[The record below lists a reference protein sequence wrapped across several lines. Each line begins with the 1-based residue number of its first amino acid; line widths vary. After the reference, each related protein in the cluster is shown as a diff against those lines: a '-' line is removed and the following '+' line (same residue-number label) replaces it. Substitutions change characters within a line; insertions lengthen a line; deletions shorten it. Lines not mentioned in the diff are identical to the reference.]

1 MRKLL
6 IIVLFFLPF
15 GIHAQV
21 NKKSHFILGTGVALS
36 GNNDAYKSG
45 FAYDVSINLS
55 LEYNFLE
62 KTSVGLKAGLES
74 GRTISGK
81 STSTYSSG
89 IFIRQY
95 LLAGLNIQAAY
106 LFNNLNS
113 NLFQG
118 IVGYSFYAGSI
129 FIIEPSLEYGT
140 YLKSKDN
147 DDYIAFGLGFRFI
160 LSKKQ
165 GN

>member
-15 GIHAQV
+15 GIHAQL
-21 NKKSHFILGTGVALS
+21 NKKSHFIIGTGASFS

-45 FAYDVSINLS
+45 FAYDVRLNLS

-62 KTSVGLKAGLES
+62 KTSFGLKAGLGS

-81 STSTYSSG
+81 STSIYNSG

-129 FIIEPSLEYGT
+129 FIIEPSVEYGK
-140 YLKSKDN
+140 YLKSKVN

-160 LSKKQ
+160 LPNKIR
-165 GN
+165 

>member
-15 GIHAQV
+15 GIHAQL
-21 NKKSHFILGTGVALS
+21 NKKSHFIIGTGASFS
-36 GNNDAYKSG
+36 GNNDAYKPG
-45 FAYDVSINLS
+45 FAYDVKLNLS

-62 KTSVGLKAGLES
+62 KTSFGLKAGLGS

-129 FIIEPSLEYGT
+129 FIIEPSVEYGK
-140 YLKSKDN
+140 YLKSKVN

-160 LSKKQ
+160 LPNKIR
-165 GN
+165 

>member
-6 IIVLFFLPF
+6 ILLLFVLSYAAK
-15 GIHAQV
+15 GQV
-21 NKKSHFILGTGVALS
+21 NKKSHFILGAGVAFS

-45 FAYDVSINLS
+45 FAYDAKVNLT

-62 KTSVGLKAGLES
+62 KTSVGIKAGWIN

-81 STSTYSSG
+81 STSSYSGG

-95 LLAGLNIQAAY
+95 LLSGLNIQAAY
-106 LFNNLNS
+106 LFKNLNS

-118 IVGYSFYAGSI
+118 IVGYSFYAGSN
-129 FIIEPSLEYGT
+129 FIIEPYLEYGK
-140 YLKSKDN
+140 YLKSKVN

-160 LSKKQ
+160 LPRKSS
-165 GN
+165 N

>member
-15 GIHAQV
+15 GIHAQL
-21 NKKSHFILGTGVALS
+21 NKKSHFIIGTGASFS

-45 FAYDVSINLS
+45 FAYDVRLNLS

-62 KTSVGLKAGLES
+62 KTSFGLKAGLGS

-89 IFIRQY
+89 IFIRQ
-95 LLAGLNIQAAY
+95 
-106 LFNNLNS
+106 
-113 NLFQG
+113 
-118 IVGYSFYAGSI
+118 
-129 FIIEPSLEYGT
+129 
-140 YLKSKDN
+140 
-147 DDYIAFGLGFRFI
+147 
-160 LSKKQ
+160 
-165 GN
+165 